1 MQSGGCEDV
10 GLSSHA
16 PCLFVFF
23 SLSIC
28 LSICLLSTL
37 FLSVYYAL
45 DFSLTPSLRPPSGC
59 SNELINHGC
68 WCLAGLAVTKEV
80 ANKLLWRKGKKKKNG
95 GRFCMPKATPWQTVI
110 KCCSAKFYFFQFD
123 GSEAG
128 CVQPSLPQWGGSLHL
143 RLFWISKFPDLCII
157 NIALGLKGTEKF
169 SVMKAS
175 LELVPTISDPRSRVY
190 RAVRAIVF

>member
-28 LSICLLSTL
+28 LSICFLSTL

-80 ANKLLWRKGKKKKNG
+80 ANKLLWRKEKKKWRKVLHAKGNSVTDRDKMLQREILFFIFFSLMAQRQAVCNRPFPSG
-95 GRFCMPKATPWQTVI
+95 VDHFISDSSEFPNFQT
-110 KCCSAKFYFFQFD
+110 C
-123 GSEAG
+123 
-128 CVQPSLPQWGGSLHL
+128 
-143 RLFWISKFPDLCII
+143 
-157 NIALGLKGTEKF
+157 
-169 SVMKAS
+169 AS
-175 LELVPTISDPRSRVY
+175 LILHWD
-190 RAVRAIVF
+190 

>member
-110 KCCSAKFYFFQFD
+110 KCCSAKFYF
-123 GSEAG
+123 
-128 CVQPSLPQWGGSLHL
+128 
-143 RLFWISKFPDLCII
+143 LF
-157 NIALGLKGTEKF
+157 F
-169 SVMKAS
+169 SVWWLRGRLCATVPS
-175 LELVPTISDPRSRVY
+175 PVGWITSSQALLNFQISRLVHH
-190 RAVRAIVF
+190 

>member
-80 ANKLLWRKGKKKKNG
+80 ANKLLWRKGKKKKW
-95 GRFCMPKATPWQTVI
+95 RKVLH
-110 KCCSAKFYFFQFD
+110 AKGNSVTDRDKMLQR
-123 GSEAG
+123 EI
-128 CVQPSLPQWGGSLHL
+128 
-143 RLFWISKFPDLCII
+143 LF
-157 NIALGLKGTEKF
+157 F
-169 SVMKAS
+169 SVWWLRGRLCATVPS
-175 LELVPTISDPRSRVY
+175 PVGWITSSQALLNFQISRLVHH
-190 RAVRAIVF
+190 